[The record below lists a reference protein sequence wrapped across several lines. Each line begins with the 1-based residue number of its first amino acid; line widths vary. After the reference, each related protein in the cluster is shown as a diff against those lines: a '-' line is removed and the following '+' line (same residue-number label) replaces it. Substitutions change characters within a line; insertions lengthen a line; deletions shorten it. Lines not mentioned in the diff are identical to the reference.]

1 MREYDDDNISH
12 YAPVLRRIIIL
23 VAVITAVPVMLWTI
37 TAFMHT
43 YIAQP
48 TIPSPQPLAAATAPP
63 ASPAVDTANPP
74 APSQPAPS
82 VTDARASDDGAGNN
96 AAPNV
101 QVASTATIS
110 PAPSAAPAAPAAPAA
125 ITVQAAPAAP
135 SPSVFPDPPTAASPS
150 QRLPPRTLRIISR
163 PTTCRLRIRLPVPFP
178 CRGIVRACWRFW
190 IPPYRCRGPVRATPP
205 NLRARR
211 PTRHRPATIPA
222 SGINEQSSIHSS
234 TAPLARRIGR

>member
-63 ASPAVDTANPP
+63 ASPAADTANPP

-110 PAPSAAPAAPAAPAA
+110 PAPSAAPSCRSCRSCRSRRSGGDHSAGSARRTLAQRIPGPA
-125 ITVQAAPAAP
+125 
-135 SPSVFPDPPTAASPS
+135 SCRTAAANA
-150 QRLPPRTLRIISR
+150 
-163 PTTCRLRIRLPVPFP
+163 CRV
-178 CRGIVRACWRFW
+178 G
-190 IPPYRCRGPVRATPP
+190 RCK
-205 NLRARR
+205 
-211 PTRHRPATIPA
+211 
-222 SGINEQSSIHSS
+222 
-234 TAPLARRIGR
+234 